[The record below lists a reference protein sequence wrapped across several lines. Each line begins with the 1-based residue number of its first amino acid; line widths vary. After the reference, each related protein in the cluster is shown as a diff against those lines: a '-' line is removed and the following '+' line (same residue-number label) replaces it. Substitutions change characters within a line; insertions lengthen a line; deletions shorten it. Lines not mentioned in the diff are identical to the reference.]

1 MVNGSISTYGFA
13 RLLACLS
20 QCCFHT
26 HTDIHS
32 IGLMLV
38 PSIPLRY
45 RCCFVS
51 SPLQNMFVFTQT
63 TIFIRLT
70 EHLCRSK
77 SKIDIMLSTL
87 HMIVFTLSSHTRNQ
101 TTDDRKKFKREHTPH
116 CTTDNIAQ
124 SSNSLP
130 ISVTLYSVFPKRG
143 SVVYAR
149 NSQFCLHILVQPKI
163 ELFLRSLFFVLL
175 LLFFRKKTV

>member
-1 MVNGSISTYGFA
+1 MGSPA
-13 RLLACLS
+13 CLLACHNAA
-20 QCCFHT
+20 FT
-26 HTDIHS
+26 HTNS

-116 CTTDNIAQ
+116 CTTDNTIKQFIAYIRNIVQ
-124 SSNSLP
+124 CISKARLCSLCSQLSILSPYFGTAEDRTISS
-130 ISVTLYSVFPKRG
+130 V
-143 SVVYAR
+143 A
-149 NSQFCLHILVQPKI
+149 
-163 ELFLRSLFFVLL
+163 
-175 LLFFRKKTV
+175 FFRFVAALLPQKNCIKPLYLST

>member
-1 MVNGSISTYGFA
+1 MGSPA
-13 RLLACLS
+13 CLLACHNAA
-20 QCCFHT
+20 FT
-26 HTDIHS
+26 HTNIHS

-130 ISVTLYSVFPKRG
+130 ISVTLYSVFAKARLCSLCSQLSILSPYFGTAEDRTIS
-143 SVVYAR
+143 SVA
-149 NSQFCLHILVQPKI
+149 
-163 ELFLRSLFFVLL
+163 
-175 LLFFRKKTV
+175 FFRFVAALLPQKNCIKPLYLST